1 MRWRP
6 SPSWPPANAF
16 AEGKC
21 AALEAGMNG
30 HIGKPIGIPKL
41 IETLKKILHKKWQA
55 PAIGVCRFCLEPP
68 SGREVPRRGGERDK
82 NFSCC
87 GYETFSLT
95 RFAGPLTQPGP
106 SVAQREPKSDYN
118 FISC

>member
-16 AEGKC
+16 AEDKC

-41 IETLKKILHKKWQA
+41 VETLKKILH
-55 PAIGVCRFCLEPP
+55 
-68 SGREVPRRGGERDK
+68 
-82 NFSCC
+82 
-87 GYETFSLT
+87 
-95 RFAGPLTQPGP
+95 
-106 SVAQREPKSDYN
+106 
-118 FISC
+118 